1 MMKNKERDMTNYEL
15 THEEKFYRYL
25 LRTDASQAR
34 IAEALKAKNVNFT
47 LSREPKKSAPK

>member
-1 MMKNKERDMTNYEL
+1 MTNYEL